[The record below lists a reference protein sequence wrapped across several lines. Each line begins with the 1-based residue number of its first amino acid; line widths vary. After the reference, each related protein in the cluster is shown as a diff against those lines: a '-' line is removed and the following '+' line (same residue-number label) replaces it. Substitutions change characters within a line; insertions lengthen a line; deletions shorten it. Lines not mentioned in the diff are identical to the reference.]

1 MRNLT
6 FLFCLFA
13 VSASFAQ
20 YHSFEISGKI
30 IDKATSKPLEEVTVY
45 LEKPKDSSVIT
56 YSITD
61 RKGHFTLE
69 GRTTVKKARLF
80 FSYIGYKTI
89 KKSVNLTKKE
99 IKFPK
104 IIMEEQTNSLGEV
117 VIKSTPPVRIKKDT
131 LEFNVKS
138 FKTKKDATVE
148 DLLKKLPGVEVSKDG
163 KIMVNGK
170 PVTKL
175 LVNGKEFF
183 ANDPT
188 IATRNLT
195 KDIIEKVQI
204 TDTKTKAQALTGE
217 EGDKNSKTINLTIKK
232 ENNKGVFGRVAVGGG
247 TDKLYEGAGMFN
259 YFNDKQRFSV
269 LAGGNNINS
278 VGFSFG
284 EIEKMIG
291 SRGGTSLWMN
301 NSGQVTKFSIGNFSF
316 GGGSGLVTSR
326 NAGATYADEL
336 GKNVDFNADYFY
348 SQLNSDDKNTIRRDY
363 TLPDRKYS
371 TDSKS
376 KSHSVND
383 NHIFSTNTDIAIDS
397 TAQLGIK
404 SEMSYNINK
413 SESENTSFSFNPDQ
427 TLINSSKSKSVSD
440 MDSKD
445 IQTDIDY
452 GKKIGTN
459 GASLRLSFHSGISD
473 RKNETHRKNEV
484 KITKNTAK
492 NIFQRQKID
501 NKYYSRELG
510 LKASYNLPLFNPKD
524 KDGKIKK
531 AQYGR
536 NQGAFLRLSYALR
549 NRNKKDKNS
558 TFDWNNRSGLYSDFN
573 TQQSTDFQY
582 LENTHRFGADLTYQ
596 LEKGRISF
604 EVNPMFQSLENKDYL
619 RPQLNIKRP
628 FNFVDFGANFGFKI
642 GKGRI
647 YTNYDF
653 RHRTPNLSQLQAY
666 EDVSNPLNIVVGNP
680 NLQLEKRHDIYLS
693 YSAFNFQ
700 KQEGFHS
707 SVGGG
712 AIMNPI
718 IVKSTID
725 ENLARRT
732 TYINSSK
739 SAYHFWGSGG
749 YNKKIAIDSIHT
761 FKFGPRIYGNGS
773 KMQSYSNNELYTANH
788 ISLSPS
794 FMVEFSGNEW
804 KIETVYTPSFKSV
817 KYDISSLKGES
828 FWKQYVSTK
837 ARITFFKKLELNS
850 DFSYEYFPKRQ
861 RSIAQSYWNWN
872 ASLSYEFN
880 KKASLSLKAYDILNQ
895 NKDYRIRTTE
905 NYVEERTNL
914 ILQRYLMLTFSWK
927 FNSLGKKGEVGDGGL
942 YVF

>member
-1 MRNLT
+1 MRKLT
-6 FLFCLFA
+6 FLFCLFV

-30 IDKATSKPLEEVTVY
+30 IDKATSTPLEEVTVY

-69 GRTTVKKARLF
+69 GRTTVKKARLY
-80 FSYIGYKTI
+80 FSYIGYKTV
-89 KKSVNLTKKE
+89 KKVVNLTKKE
-99 IKFPK
+99 IKFPN
-104 IIMEEQTNSLGEV
+104 IIMEEQTNSLGEI

-284 EIEKMIG
+284 EIEKMVG
-291 SRGGTSLWMN
+291 SRGGMGLSMN
-301 NSGQVTKFSIGNFSF
+301 NSGQVTQFSIGNISF

-326 NAGATYADEL
+326 NAGATYADEF
-336 GKNVDFNADYFY
+336 GKNIEFNSDYFY
-348 SQLNSDDKNTIRRDY
+348 SQMNSDDKNTIRRDY

-371 TDSKS
+371 TDSES

-383 NHIFSTNTDIAIDS
+383 NHVFSVNTDIEIDS

-404 SEMSYNINK
+404 SNMNYNINK
-413 SESENTSFSFNPDQ
+413 SESENTSSSYNPDQ
-427 TLINSSKSKSVSD
+427 TLINNSKSNSVSD
-440 MDSKD
+440 TDSKN
-445 IQTDIDY
+445 IETNIDY
-452 GKKIGTN
+452 GKRIGN
-459 GASLRLSFHSGISD
+459 KGASFRLSLHSEISD
-473 RKNETHRKNEV
+473 RKSDIHRKNEV
-484 KITKNTAK
+484 EIAKNSAK

-501 NKYYSRELG
+501 NRYYGQELG
-510 LKASYNLPLFNPKD
+510 LKGSYNLPLFTIKD
-524 KDGKIKK
+524 KKNGKIKK
-531 AQYGR
+531 G
-536 NQGAFLRLSYALR
+536 QGIFLFLSYALR
-549 NRNKKDKNS
+549 NRNNKDKNS

-573 TQQSTDFQY
+573 TKQSTDFQY
-582 LENTHRFGADLTYQ
+582 LENTHRFVADLTYRM
-596 LEKGRISF
+596 EKGRISF
-604 EVNPMFQSLENKDYL
+604 GVIPMFQSLENKDYL

-628 FNFVDFGANFGFKI
+628 FNFVNLSSSINQKI
-642 GKGRI
+642 GKG
-647 YTNYDF
+647 YLYF
-653 RHRTPNLSQLQAY
+653 RYNFEHKTPDLSQLQAY

-680 NLQLEKRHDIYLS
+680 NLKLQKVHQTYLS
-693 YSAFNFQ
+693 YGAFNFQ

-707 SVGGG
+707 NIGGMVV
-712 AIMNPI
+712 MNPI
-718 IVKSTID
+718 MVKSTID

-732 TYINSSK
+732 TYINGSK
-739 SAYHFWGSGG
+739 NIYSFWGSGG
-749 YNKKIAIDSIHT
+749 YNKKIAIDSIHSI
-761 FKFGPRIYGNGS
+761 KFGPRMYGNSS
-773 KMQSYSNNELYTANH
+773 KVQNYSNNELYTANH
-788 ISLSPS
+788 TSVSPS
-794 FMVEFSGNEW
+794 FMVELSGSEW
-804 KIETVYTPSFKSV
+804 KLETTYSPSFKSL
-817 KYDISSLKGES
+817 KYDISPLKGEH

>member
-1 MRNLT
+1 MRKLT
-6 FLFCLFA
+6 LLFCLFA

-30 IDKATSKPLEEVTVY
+30 IDKTTLKSLEAVTVY
-45 LEKPKDSSVIT
+45 LEKPRDSSVIT
-56 YSITD
+56 YSISD

-69 GRTTVKKARLF
+69 GRTVAKKARLY

-89 KKSVNLTKKE
+89 KKEVNLTKKE
-99 IKFPK
+99 LRFPK
-104 IIMEEQTNSLGEV
+104 IIMEEQANALGEV
-117 VIKSTPPVRIKKDT
+117 LIKATPPVRIKNDT

-170 PVTKL
+170 PVSKI

-232 ENNKGVFGRVAVGGG
+232 ENNKGIFGRVAVGGG
-247 TDKLYEGAGMFN
+247 TNKLYEGAGMFN
-259 YFNDKQRFSV
+259 YFNDKQRVSV

-284 EIEKMIG
+284 EIQKMLG

-301 NSGQVTKFSIGNFSF
+301 NSGQVTQFRIGNIAF

-326 NAGATYADEL
+326 NAGATYADEF
-336 GKNVDFNADYFY
+336 GKNVEFNSDYFY
-348 SQLNSDDKNTIRRDY
+348 SQMDSDDRNTIRRDY

-376 KSHSVND
+376 ESHGTND
-383 NHIFSTNTDIAIDS
+383 NHVFSTNTDIKIDS
-397 TAQLGIK
+397 TSQLGIK
-404 SEMSYNINK
+404 SNLNYNISK

-440 MDSKD
+440 VDSKN
-445 IQTDIDY
+445 IKTDIDY
-452 GKKIGTN
+452 GKRIGTN

-473 RKNETHRKNEV
+473 RKRETHRKNEV
-484 KITKNTAK
+484 EITKNTAE

-501 NKYYSRELG
+501 NRYSEQELG
-510 LKASYNLPLFNPKD
+510 FRASYNIPLFSPKD
-524 KDGKIKK
+524 KEGKAKK
-531 AQYGR
+531 SKYGR

-549 NRNKKDKNS
+549 NIDKKDKNS
-558 TFDWNNRSGLYSDFN
+558 TFDWNTRSGLYSDFN
-573 TQQSTDFQY
+573 TQQSADFQY
-582 LENTHRFGADLTYQ
+582 LENTHRFGADLTYRM
-596 LEKGRISF
+596 EKGRISF

-628 FNFVDFGANFGFKI
+628 FNFIDFSSSISYKI

-653 RHRTPNLSQLQAY
+653 RQKTPSLSQLQAY
-666 EDVSNPLNIVVGNP
+666 EDVSNPLNIVKGNP
-680 NLQLEKRHDIYLS
+680 NLQLQKTHQVYLS

-707 SVGGG
+707 NMGGG
-712 AIMNPI
+712 VTMNPI
-718 IVKSTID
+718 MIKYTID

-732 TYINSSK
+732 TYVNGSK
-739 SAYHFWGSGG
+739 GSYHFWFSGG
-749 YNKKIAIDSIHT
+749 YNKKVAIDSIHT
-761 FKFGPRIYGNGS
+761 IRFGPRMYGRGS
-773 KMQSYSNNELYTANH
+773 KMQNYSNNQLYTTNH
-788 ISLSPS
+788 VSLSPS
-794 FMVEFSGNEW
+794 VMIELSGSEW
-804 KIETVYTPSFKSV
+804 KIETVYTPSFKSL
-817 KYDISSLKGES
+817 KYDISTLKGES
-828 FWKQYVSTK
+828 FWKQFVSTR

-861 RSIAQSYWNWN
+861 RSVAQSYWNWN
-872 ASLSYEFN
+872 ASLSYEIN

-914 ILQRYLMLTFSWK
+914 ILRQYIMLTFSWK
-927 FNSLGKKGEVGDGGL
+927 FNSLGKKGEVDDGGI